1 MKTLKTSLLL
11 TALLALGTAAHA
23 EVVGRVLMAAG
34 DTSVIRDSQ
43 ELRVAVGFPVEGK
56 DTLRTG
62 PASNMQIRFTD
73 ESIVSMRDQSLLKID
88 EYQFTGK
95 QDGLEKAFFNL
106 LKGGFRTITGLIGRV
121 NKTNYGVK
129 TATAT
134 IGIRGTNFALLLC
147 AAGSCGAAA
156 KDGLYGGVSGG
167 IIAATNNTGEYQFGS
182 GDYFYAPTQD
192 APVKKLIG
200 PPGFFADPLAGQSRG
215 GTQQASSTG
224 TGSEQVQNGGA
235 GSDSRPNNVTPPPPQ
250 QSFVVTE
257 NKTLSGAPGVL
268 PNIADTSLPTNGSVM
283 IPFSSGSLSAPGFTP
298 GTVASG
304 PLTVD
309 FMKQTVGLNPLTP
322 IVFNIIPVT
331 GGTATNYSMNS
342 LGPLVPNTPNYTS
355 PSTLSPITGILT
367 GCSGGAPG
375 AACGAMVNA
384 EGSVKANFTGT
395 IGAGLGIALATVI
408 SSPPFPNVALTAV
421 YK

>member
-34 DTSVIRDSQ
+34 ETSVIRDSQ

-147 AAGSCGAAA
+147 ASGSCGTAA

-268 PNIADTSLPTNGSVM
+268 PNIAATILPTSGTLVQF
-283 IPFSSGSLSAPGFTP
+283 PFLS
-298 GTVASG
+298 GTVELPSG
-304 PLTVD
+304 PFPLLSGGTLIVD
-309 FMKQTVGLNPLTP
+309 FMARTIGLNTTTPLM
-322 IVFNIIPVT
+322 FSA
-331 GGTATNYSMNS
+331 GTVNYSMNS
-342 LGPLVPNTPNYTS
+342 LSASYAS
-355 PSTLSPITGILT
+355 PSNISGTLSGS
-367 GCSGGAPG
+367 CSGGACFTSAG
-375 AACGAMVNA
+375 ASGTVN
-384 EGSVKANFTGT
+384 GQFTGT
-395 IGAGLGIALATVI
+395 AGAGLGITLNAPLIT
-408 SSPPFPNVALTAV
+408 SPAPPVGLTAS
-421 YK
+421 YRCPTC